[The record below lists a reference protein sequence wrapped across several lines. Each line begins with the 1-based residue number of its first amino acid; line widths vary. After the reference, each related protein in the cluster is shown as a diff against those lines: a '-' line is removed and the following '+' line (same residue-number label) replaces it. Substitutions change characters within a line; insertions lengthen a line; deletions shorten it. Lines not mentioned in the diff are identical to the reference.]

1 MKKLMRFLKDDE
13 GATVVEYSLI
23 VALVSIAALAVWLL
37 LGPSITAAFQ
47 AVEDAFTAAGY

>member
-1 MKKLMRFLKDDE
+1 MKKLVRFLKNEE

-47 AVEDAFTAAGY
+47 AVEDAFTAGGF